1 MPLAPYSSRNY
12 RWFHDFYVCSLGA
25 PISANTWNHRNPS
38 TPLKSSCFAT
48 EIMSWMFSLISTP
61 SFSHTRVKFSM
72 QISIFKQ
79 LYLFTE
85 ALSGKSEHNS
95 DSLKIWRDTGLLLQN
110 QRSNEIFVT
119 KSLRNRSKIV
129 QMSNFWKISKNL
141 DFFFRFFFWFF
152 LNFLNDVCHVSP
164 WYELWTALTFSSV
177 DRFW

>member
-1 MPLAPYSSRNY
+1 MISWFLCMLFRSAYLREYLKPSKSKHTIEKFVFRSRNHVVDFFSYLHFFLIKETPEVDNMPLAPCSSRNNHQNY

-85 ALSGKSEHNS
+85 ALSGKSELNS
-95 DSLKIWRDTGLLLQN
+95 DSLK
-110 QRSNEIFVT
+110 RST
-119 KSLRNRSKIV
+119 
-129 QMSNFWKISKNL
+129 
-141 DFFFRFFFWFF
+141 
-152 LNFLNDVCHVSP
+152 
-164 WYELWTALTFSSV
+164 
-177 DRFW
+177 

>member
-1 MPLAPYSSRNY
+1 MPLAPYGTRKY

-61 SFSHTRVKFSM
+61 SFSHTHVKFST
-72 QISIFKQ
+72 QISNFKQ

-110 QRSNEIFVT
+110 QRGNEIFVT
-119 KSLRNRSKIV
+119 KSLRKRSKIV

-141 DFFFRFFFWFF
+141 GFFSRFFLIFLIFFW
-152 LNFLNDVCHVSP
+152 NFWMMSAMSP
-164 WYELWTALTFSSV
+164 LGINFEVL
-177 DRFW
+177 

>member
-1 MPLAPYSSRNY
+1 MPLASYSSKSCHRNY

-25 PISANTWNHRNPS
+25 PISVNTWNHRNPS

-48 EIMSWMFSLISTP
+48 EIMSWMFFLISTP
-61 SFSHTRVKFSM
+61 SYSHTHVKFSM

-95 DSLKIWRDTGLLLQN
+95 DSLKIWWDPGLLLQN
-110 QRSNEIFVT
+110 QRGSEISVT

-129 QMSNFWKISKNL
+129 QMSNFRKISKNL
-141 DFFFRFFFWFF
+141 VFFFFHFF
-152 LNFLNDVCHVSP
+152 LIFFENFWMMSAMSPLGINFDV
-164 WYELWTALTFSSV
+164 L
-177 DRFW
+177 